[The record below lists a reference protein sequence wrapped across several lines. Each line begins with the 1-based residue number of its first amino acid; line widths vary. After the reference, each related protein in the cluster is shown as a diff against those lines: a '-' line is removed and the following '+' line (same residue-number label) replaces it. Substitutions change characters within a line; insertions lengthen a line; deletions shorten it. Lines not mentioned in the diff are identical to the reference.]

1 MDLNERMETLV
12 NTALNDYS
20 VQGVNAVSA
29 GFNILRYAK
38 AGYVGILN
46 PMFTAEF
53 MEWYPGN
60 PDYLILR
67 MALKGQL
74 AFRPQQLA
82 E

>member
-1 MDLNERMETLV
+1 MNMNERMEALV
-12 NTALNDYS
+12 NAALNDYRAL
-20 VQGVNAVSA
+20 GVNAVSA

-46 PMFTAEF
+46 PIFTAEF

-74 AFRPQQLA
+74 AFKPV